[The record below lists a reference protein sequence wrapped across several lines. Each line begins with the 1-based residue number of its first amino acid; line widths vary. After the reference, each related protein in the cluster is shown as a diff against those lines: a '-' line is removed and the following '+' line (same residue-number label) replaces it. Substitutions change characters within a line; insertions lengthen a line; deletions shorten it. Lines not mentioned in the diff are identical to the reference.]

1 MTKDGVQ
8 RVAEEVTRLPR
19 VRPAV
24 IPAINPV
31 PEYSAEGAR
40 KAVYEDTKATLQV
53 PWMGVV
59 AMAFADYPHFYET
72 LWQGVRPLCRSGE
85 FVTACRHLRTFTER
99 AVQTLEPPPIR
110 SRLNSLGYAPH
121 EISQIAEMIEIFS
134 HGNFPY
140 ALIATQA
147 RLLLEGHS
155 FPSDANATPFAG
167 RHGPETTA
175 PFVLMEP
182 HHADR
187 DTRAIY
193 DDVKT
198 TLGLPFVNTDYR
210 ALSRWPSYF
219 AIAWGDLRE
228 RLATLSHEGIV
239 DQIHDAVVTTALTLP
254 NPGGL
259 RPDLL
264 QASAAADASLK
275 EVRDVVQLF
284 QWVLPGLATNV
295 AFFRAQLVDE
305 AT

>member
-1 MTKDGVQ
+1 MTKDEVEGVAGN
-8 RVAEEVTRLPR
+8 VAQLPR
-19 VRPAV
+19 IKPEA
-24 IPAINPV
+24 IPAITPL
-31 PEYSAEGAR
+31 PEYLATDAR
-40 KAVYEDTKATLQV
+40 KAVYEDTKAILQV

-59 AMAFADYPHFYET
+59 TMAFAHYPRFYDT
-72 LWQGVRPLCRSGE
+72 LWQGVRPLCMSQQ
-85 FVTACRHLRTFTER
+85 FVTACRHLRAVTEE
-99 AVQTLEPPPIR
+99 AVQALEPPPIG
-110 SRLNSLGYAPH
+110 SRLNSLGYAPR
-121 EISQIAEMIEIFS
+121 EVSQIAEMIEIFS

-140 ALIATQA
+140 ALMATQA
-147 RLLLEGHS
+147 RLLLEGHAL
-155 FPSDANATPFAG
+155 PSDADPTPFAG
-167 RHGPETTA
+167 RHGPQTTA
-175 PFVLMEP
+175 PFVLIEP

-228 RLATLSHEGIV
+228 RLATPSYEGIV
-239 DQIHDAVVTTALTLP
+239 DQVHDAVVTTASTLP

-259 RPDLL
+259 SPEVL
-264 QASAAADASLK
+264 QASAAADASPEEIL
-275 EVRDVVQLF
+275 EVVRLF

-295 AFFRAQLVDE
+295 AFFRAQVVVE